1 MKDLIKAEWFKLKKM
16 AAYKALFITY
26 LIVEAAVQMN
36 NISNS
41 VVYPQ
46 YNPTYTGAEWLE
58 NLQQALLLY
67 SIVVF
72 LFAAL
77 YVNGD
82 FVKRTFY
89 SGLLC
94 GVPRKK
100 AFLAK
105 MVSTFAGVIPL
116 MLVPV
121 LTGTVLWSIH
131 AGFGMNF
138 GVEAVCLVAKT
149 LAIQFLASLMLISHA
164 AFFAVLIKSRIGAFV
179 WSFGTLYVSG
189 VLRGNIGNIVQI
201 PVLRESLLFLLS
213 VSYLNLGTFL
223 VAIAI
228 NFLAAGYIFER
239 CDLK

>member
-26 LIVEAAVQMN
+26 LVVETATQMN

-41 VVYPQ
+41 VVYPR
-46 YNPTYTGAEWLE
+46 YNPTYTGAEWLGK
-58 NLQQALLLY
+58 LQQALFLY

-72 LFAAL
+72 LFVAL

-105 MVSTFAGVIPL
+105 MVSALAGVVPL

-131 AGFGMNF
+131 AGFGMDF
-138 GVEAVCLVAKT
+138 GVEAVCLVAKA
-149 LAIQFLASLMLISHA
+149 LGIQFLASLMLVSHA

-179 WSFGTLYVSG
+179 WSFGTLYMSG
-189 VLRGNIGNIVQI
+189 VLQGNIGNIIQI
-201 PVLRESLLFLLS
+201 PVLREILLFLLS

-223 VAIAI
+223 AAVVLK
-228 NFLAAGYIFER
+228 FLAAGYIFER